1 MQTIHQSPP
10 TACTISV
17 IVPVLHEAV
26 RINDHI
32 AHIKALA
39 AAATDVADVEILVV
53 DPEGDTLAALAP
65 ENSGVHGGV
74 RGVASPPGR
83 ARQMNAAAAAASGEI
98 LLFLHA
104 DTRLPE
110 DGLQQV
116 GAVLGPA
123 VALIRLGQ
131 MPAGLPEAGAFHLA
145 FDDEGLFFRLMAVVA
160 GLRNRLLATPYGDQA
175 QFFTA
180 RLFRELGGYP
190 DLPLME
196 DVAIMHRVGRSGRRP
211 VFAPGKAVT
220 SARRYREEG
229 VLFAAA
235 RNTVLRLLYG
245 LGVPATRLARHY
257 PRRRRT

>member
-10 TACTISV
+10 EACKISV
-17 IVPVLHEAV
+17 IVPVLHEAG
-26 RINDHI
+26 RINTHI

-39 AAATDVADVEILVV
+39 GAAAGMADVEILVA
-53 DPEGDTLAALAP
+53 DPEGDTLAALAG
-65 ENSGVHGGV
+65 EHHDV

-83 ARQMNAAAAAASGEI
+83 ARQMNTAAAAAKGEI

-104 DTRLPE
+104 DTRLPD
-110 DGLQQV
+110 DGLKQV
-116 GAVLGPA
+116 AAMLGPA
-123 VALIRLGQ
+123 VALIRFKQ
-131 MPAGLPEAGAFHLA
+131 IPAGLPEAGAFDLA
-145 FDDEGLFFRLMAVVA
+145 FDDDGLFFRVMAGVA
-160 GLRNRLLATPYGDQA
+160 GLRNRLLGTPYGDQA

-180 RLFRELGGYP
+180 RLFIELGGYP

-196 DVAIMHRVGRSGRRP
+196 DVAIMHRVGRTGRRP
-211 VFAPGKAVT
+211 AFAPGKAVT

-229 VLFAAA
+229 VLFAAV
-235 RNTVLRLLYG
+235 RNTVLRLLFG